1 MPRQRSR
8 RGCENSQAK
17 GPVSDETPE
26 SGRRTEEAIR
36 PGGESFRSDY
46 GGAVFGMGQMRRL
59 CFFIPGELQ

>member
-59 CFFIPGELQ
+59 CFFIP